1 MKTKFMLNSALA
13 VLVALGVAAC
23 SSGGGSVSSGVKKSV
38 DKVKQE
44 TKKPLDKAKDEAKKP
59 LDKAKD
65 EVKKPLDKAKDEV
78 KKPLDKAKDKV
89 EDKLTD
95 KKPAPQAVN
104 YASRTVTEHN
114 GKLDSA
120 AFDKFTK
127 ERVKFSE
134 AGEIVI
140 EGKKVLVDKIY
151 VVAAGKAVDFANY
164 KTNQWKYQTFGQFI
178 SSDEQGNTFEGFVNV
193 GNKTAASAIPTQG
206 VVNYKGNAVAKSL
219 APHQGMNGN
228 VKADVVVDVDFATKM
243 VSFKTENTQLNQ
255 RPMPFLDVMG
265 SAKLDSAKNE
275 FVQGTAHLTKMP
287 RYKGQL
293 EGALFGPNAEEVGGT
308 FNLAEGQFIGGFGA
322 KK

>member
-1 MKTKFMLNSALA
+1 MLNSTLTI
-13 VLVALGVAAC
+13 LVALGGVAC
-23 SSGGGSVSSGVKKSV
+23 SSGGGSSSADVKKSV

-44 TKKPLDKAKDEAKKP
+44 AKKT

-65 EVKKPLDKAKDEV
+65 EVKKPI
-78 KKPLDKAKDKV
+78 DKAKDKV

-95 KKPAPQAVN
+95 KKPTPQVVN

-114 GKLDSA
+114 QKLDSV
-120 AFDKFTK
+120 AFDKFIK
-127 ERVKFSE
+127 ESVKFSE

-140 EGKKVLVDKIY
+140 EGKTVPMDKIS
-151 VVAAGKAVDFANY
+151 VIATGKAVDFADY
-164 KTNQWKYQTFGQFI
+164 KTNQWKYQTFGSFH
-178 SSDEQGNTFEGFVNV
+178 SLDEKSNLIEGFVSV

-206 VVNYKGNAVAKSL
+206 VVNYKGSAVAKSL

-228 VKADVVVDVDFATKM
+228 VKADVAVDVDFATKM

-255 RPMPFLDVMG
+255 RPMPFLDVTG